1 MKKIQGGRMRYLRK
15 ILLCTAIVGGL
26 ALTGTLFAAPQKIA
40 KQKSKSV
47 TKIDQMLYKQKV
59 AQLRDKIRRE
69 RQNLKTDSRQFGK
82 GTDAAKFDKQQL
94 RKDNQEL
101 KRLQKDRALRKSPKV
116 RKKDS

>member
-1 MKKIQGGRMRYLRK
+1 MRYLRK

-40 KQKSKSV
+40 KQKSKPV
-47 TKIDQMLYKQKV
+47 AKIDQTLYQQKV
-59 AQLRDKIRRE
+59 AQLRDKIRQE
-69 RQNLKTDSRQFGK
+69 RQKLKTDSRQLGK
-82 GTDAAKFDKQQL
+82 GTDVAKFDKQQL

-101 KRLQKDRALRKSPKV
+101 KRLQKANALQKSPKV